1 MKTYRVKAVRESEE
15 QLVFEIFQNLQRKG
29 TIVFEEEQADPN
41 ATLPD
46 SKRPK
51 AATPATEEQVQ
62 EIIDEAELIPYY
74 SEQEAKKILHL

>member
-15 QLVFEIFQNLQRKG
+15 QLVLEVLQNLQRKG
-29 TIVFEEEQADPN
+29 TIVFEEEQDGKQAW
-41 ATLPD
+41 T
-46 SKRPK
+46 SPK

-74 SEQEAKKILHL
+74 SEQEAKKILNL